1 MPPSSAVG
9 ASFAVTDFHT
19 VLDLL
24 GTFFFALSGAAN
36 AVLRKLDIFGV
47 LVVAFVSANFGG
59 ILSDLLVGVTPPSA
73 INDWRYV
80 AVCMAGGVISFYW
93 FGLVEKMQSP
103 VLIFDAIG
111 LGLFSVE
118 GTHQALHHELSP
130 VAAVI
135 VGILTGIGGGIA
147 RDVLLRQV
155 PAVFQG
161 EVYAVASLAAALVVV
176 LGSALHLPSQALSVL
191 GTALCF
197 GLRYFAMTRGWAM
210 APSRH
215 APQEEKSEL

>member
-1 MPPSSAVG
+1 MS
-9 ASFAVTDFHT
+9 DFHT
-19 VLDLL
+19 ALDLV
-24 GTFFFALSGAAN
+24 GTFLFAVSGAAN
-36 AVLRKLDIFGV
+36 AVLRKLDVFGV
-47 LVVAFVSANFGG
+47 LVVAFISANCGG

-80 AVCMAGGVISFYW
+80 AACVLAGLISFYW
-93 FGLVEKMQSP
+93 FGLVERMKSP
-103 VLIFDAIG
+103 VLIFDALG

-118 GTHQALHHELSP
+118 GAHQALHHDLSP

-135 VGILTGIGGGIA
+135 VGMLTGIGGGVA

-161 EVYAVASLAAALVVV
+161 EVYAVASLAAAAIVV
-176 LGSALHLPSQALSVL
+176 LGTAARWPSEALSVL
-191 GTALCF
+191 GTAVCF
-197 GLRYFAMTRGWAM
+197 GLRYFAMTRGWAH

-215 APQEEKSEL
+215 APQEEASEL